1 MNYWSYELFQIV
13 ILTLVVTVIS
23 TSLSSLFG
31 IVLGLWF
38 ANYHGRLKAL
48 GTLILRTLMG
58 LPPVVVGLVVFLLF
72 SRNGW
77 LGSLELLFTPTIM
90 IIAQTIIITPIIM
103 GLTHASLQQ
112 QQTIIKAQAKTLGAT
127 PYQQLLLLLSELR
140 YELFCHIM
148 TGYSRAISEVGAV
161 MIVGGNIRY
170 KTRMMTTAIAMLQ
183 GKGDYEAAITL
194 GIILILLSLVIH
206 SILHHYQQEVPHEN
220 F

>member
-13 ILTLVVTVIS
+13 LLTLVVTVIS
-23 TSLSSLFG
+23 TTLSSIFG

-38 ANYHGRLKAL
+38 ANYQGRFKSV

-72 SRNGW
+72 SRNGP
-77 LGSLELLFTPTIM
+77 LGGFELLFTPTIM
-90 IIAQTIIITPIIM
+90 IIAQIIIITPIIM
-103 GLTHASLQQ
+103 GLTHSTLQK
-112 QQTIIKAQAKTLGAT
+112 QQTIIKAQAKTLGANNT
-127 PYQQLLLLLSELR
+127 QQLWMLVSELR
-140 YELFCHIM
+140 YEFFCHIM

-161 MIVGGNIRY
+161 MIVGGNIRF

-183 GKGDYEAAITL
+183 GQGDYQSAITL
-194 GIILILLSLVIH
+194 GIILIVMSLLIH
-206 SILHHYQQEVPHEN
+206 SILHYYQQEVAYEN